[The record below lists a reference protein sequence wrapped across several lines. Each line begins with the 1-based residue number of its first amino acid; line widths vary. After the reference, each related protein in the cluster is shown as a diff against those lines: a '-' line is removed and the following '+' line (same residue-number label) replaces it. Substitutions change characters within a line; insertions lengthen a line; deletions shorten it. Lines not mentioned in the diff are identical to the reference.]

1 MAASIP
7 VIMLATCVN
16 HGPLRLLGLSGCSI
30 HMSTKTL
37 VRGWSIVRACT
48 MTLEND
54 PEYQKLGIVGKF
66 GNGNRRAVR
75 DLGLRWRYRG
85 GECEGLVS
93 TSCYLGNLTEYPWAW
108 RGGDMHHPSPYME
121 CGVLFFWWPFFWWRQ
136 FSTLVANILATM
148 ESGTFFVH

>member
-1 MAASIP
+1 MDKHSTQKLKLCSGVSYGGVNPRIGGVNP
-7 VIMLATCVN
+7 RNGGVNPRNGGVNSRKLATFVT

-66 GNGNRRAVR
+66 G
-75 DLGLRWRYRG
+75 DLGLR
-85 GECEGLVS
+85 
-93 TSCYLGNLTEYPWAW
+93 
-108 RGGDMHHPSPYME
+108 
-121 CGVLFFWWPFFWWRQ
+121 
-136 FSTLVANILATM
+136 
-148 ESGTFFVH
+148 